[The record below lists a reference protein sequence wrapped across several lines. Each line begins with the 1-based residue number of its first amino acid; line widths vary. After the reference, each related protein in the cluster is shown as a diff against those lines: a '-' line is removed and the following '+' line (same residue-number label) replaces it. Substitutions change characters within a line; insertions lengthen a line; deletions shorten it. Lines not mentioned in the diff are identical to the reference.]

1 MGMAATKMTD
11 NDIQTTSR
19 FFTENLAERDNE
31 IFTAIQSELH
41 RQQNT
46 IELIASENIASP
58 AVMAAQGSVLTNK
71 YAEGYPGKRYYRG
84 CDHVDTVE
92 DLAIS
97 RAKQIFGAKWANV
110 QAHSGSQANQA
121 VFLTTLN
128 PGDTIL
134 SMDLSAG
141 GHLSHGAKPNL
152 SGKWFNIVHYGVRP
166 EDQRIDYDAVAEL
179 ADEHKPKMIITGAS
193 AYPRT
198 IDFAR
203 FRQIADEVDAIL
215 LVDMAHVA
223 GLVAG
228 GAFPNPVEHAHVVT
242 STTHKT
248 LRGPR
253 GGLMLSNDPDLG
265 ARLDKAVFPGL
276 QGGPLMQVVAAKAV
290 AFKEALEP
298 AFQTYAQNVVDNARR
313 LADTLQDSGLSITTG
328 GTDSHLML
336 LDLTDT
342 GLTGKEVANGLDH
355 LGIAC
360 NKNAVPFDQR
370 SPFVT
375 SGIRLGTPAGT
386 TRGFGPD
393 EFSTIGQM
401 IARFVQSLA
410 DADGDMEHEGH
421 RKTCRQIART
431 VGELCDAFPIYPSDF
446 SCPTHQPIAGDQ

>member
-1 MGMAATKMTD
+1 MGMAATKMD
-11 NDIQTTSR
+11 NQIQTTSR
-19 FFTENLAERDNE
+19 FFTQDLDECDED

-84 CDHVDTVE
+84 CHHVDTVE
-92 DLAIS
+92 ELAIS
-97 RAKQIFGAKWANV
+97 RAKEIFGANWANV

-121 VFLTTLN
+121 VFLTTLT

-134 SMDLSAG
+134 SMGLSAG

-152 SGKWFNIVHYGVRP
+152 SGKWFDIVQYGVNK
-166 EDQRIDYDAVAEL
+166 EDQRIDYDAVADL
-179 ADEHKPKMIITGAS
+179 AEQHQPKMIIAGAS

-203 FRQIADEVDAIL
+203 FRQIADSVDAIL

-228 GAFPNPVEHAHVVT
+228 DAFPNPVEHAHVVT

-253 GGLMLSNDPDLG
+253 GGLMLSNDLDLG

-290 AFKEALEP
+290 AFKEALQP
-298 AFQTYAQNVVDNARR
+298 AFKQYTQNVVDNARM
-313 LADTLQDSGLSITTG
+313 LADTLQGHGLSITTG

-336 LDLTDT
+336 LDLTAT
-342 GLTGKEVANGLDH
+342 GLTGKQVANGLDE

-360 NKNAVPFDQR
+360 NKNSVPFDER

-386 TRGFGPD
+386 TRGFGTG
-393 EFSTIGQM
+393 EFEAIGDM
-401 IARFVQSLA
+401 IARFIHSLA
-410 DADGDMEHEGH
+410 DADSDEKQDEHQKIG
-421 RKTCRQIART
+421 RQIARG
-431 VGELCDAFPIYPSDF
+431 VGKLCDAHPIYPADF
-446 SCPTHQPIAGDQ
+446 AGPVQTAS